1 MEANRGKKLI
11 NRKKKK
17 CRIKLKENLDGD
29 GATELGE
36 LQSEVP
42 RER

>member
-17 CRIKLKENLDGD
+17 MPYKAQGNFGWRWDH
-29 GATELGE
+29 
-36 LQSEVP
+36 
-42 RER
+42 